1 MSVIHRATL
10 PPSKAVDEKAF
21 HPHLRST
28 RIPCER
34 WGSVE
39 SSTIHSTYYHY

>member
-1 MSVIHRATL
+1 MSVIHRA
-10 PPSKAVDEKAF
+10 SDVASEAVDGKAF

-34 WGSVE
+34 WRSVE